1 MEQVEEFV
9 ENHVTKK
16 GEKLK
21 DSTKGE
27 YRNAF
32 SMFKEKFGTEDFKT
46 LFTND
51 YQNIFDKL
59 KEEYKSDYYINKVN
73 GFCLYYSIPYTIPTI
88 IKEKS
93 KKIVQN
99 IDNIRDAIRKINDR
113 KAKLFLTISTDTSG
127 EMLRRDWANTMIKEY
142 TSEEEHS
149 TALSLYSIETGVF
162 TTEED
167 NKTYRPRELK
177 LSEYAHSMIKD
188 YIETLEDKK
197 FLFVTKSIGKKDR
210 CGVYGKYISGIT
222 KKYLGEN
229 INTNAFRSA
238 VSTQEYER
246 IIENGGDIDELYESA
261 HKRGHSLDTEMR
273 HYIGFVKDKEQK
285 PKIPEKYHTD
295 AIRLFEGGKSID
307 EIVEFF
313 QLLG

>member
-9 ENHVTKK
+9 ENHVTKN
-16 GEKLK
+16 GDKLK

-32 SMFKEKFGTEDFKT
+32 SMFREKFGTEDFKT

-59 KEEYKSDYYINKVN
+59 KEEYESDYYIHKVN
-73 GFCLYYSIPYTIPTI
+73 GFCLYYSIPYAIPLL
-88 IKEKS
+88 
-93 KKIVQN
+93 KKTSTKKTVPN
-99 IDNIRDAIRKINDR
+99 IDNIRIAIRNINDR
-113 KAKLFLTISTDTSG
+113 KARLFLTISTDTSG

-142 TSEEEHS
+142 TSEEEQS
-149 TALSLYSIETGVF
+149 TALSLYSLDSGLV
-162 TTEED
+162 TTKED
-167 NKTYRPRELK
+167 NKTCRQREFK
-177 LSEYAHSMIKD
+177 LSEYTHSMIKD
-188 YIETLEDKK
+188 YVETLSNKK

-210 CGVYGKYISGIT
+210 CGVYGKYLSYIT

-229 INTNAFRSA
+229 INTNAFRSGI
-238 VSTQEYER
+238 STNEYEK
-246 IIENGGDIDELYESA
+246 IIENGGDVDELLESA
-261 HKRGHSLDTEMR
+261 QKRGHSLETELR

-313 QLLG
+313 QILG